1 MDSEFLKM
9 SLTIDVISDVVCPWC
24 YIGKVKLESA
34 LKEFKSANP
43 GAQEP
48 IVRWHP
54 FQLNPT
60 LDPVGMD
67 RALYV
72 SQKFG
77 DRASNVYDRVKGVG
91 LEVGIEFAFDKI
103 QRQPNTRKA
112 HSLIAACEGSA
123 LQEKMVQTLFD
134 AYFIQS
140 KDLTS
145 DAVLEQI
152 ATDVGLDAHKIQ
164 EALYSA
170 QAVQR
175 IEVADTQAR
184 EMGVQGVPFFVFN
197 GRLAVSGAQSPQ
209 TLVEAMQES
218 IIEK

>member
-1 MDSEFLKM
+1 M

-43 GAQEP
+43 GTQEP

>member
-91 LEVGIEFAFDKI
+91 LEVGL
-103 QRQPNTRKA
+103 
-112 HSLIAACEGSA
+112 SLIH
-123 LQEKMVQTLFD
+123 
-134 AYFIQS
+134 I
-140 KDLTS
+140 
-145 DAVLEQI
+145 
-152 ATDVGLDAHKIQ
+152 
-164 EALYSA
+164 
-170 QAVQR
+170 
-175 IEVADTQAR
+175 
-184 EMGVQGVPFFVFN
+184 
-197 GRLAVSGAQSPQ
+197 
-209 TLVEAMQES
+209 
-218 IIEK
+218 

>member
-184 EMGVQGVPFFVFN
+184 
-197 GRLAVSGAQSPQ
+197 
-209 TLVEAMQES
+209 
-218 IIEK
+218 

>member
-1 MDSEFLKM
+1 M

-54 FQLNPT
+54 FQLNPN

>member
-60 LDPVGMD
+60 LDPAGMD

>member
-1 MDSEFLKM
+1 M

-60 LDPVGMD
+60 LDPAGMD

>member
-1 MDSEFLKM
+1 M

-175 IEVADTQAR
+175 IEVADTQSR

>member
-1 MDSEFLKM
+1 M